1 MAGFWIRIGFYLLGI
16 GALSWFF
23 GAIGEPRSGWI
34 LAVLLLGGWVV
45 YQLFYLQK
53 TMRWLED
60 FRLDNVP
67 HGSGAWDLLYSKI
80 YRLAKSGEHQRQQLA
95 ETLKDF
101 RSATEAMPDGVV
113 TLDEDNQIIYANEQ
127 AEDQLGISNE
137 KDAGRNLINIVRHP
151 DFVSYL
157 NGSDWDKSI
166 VLRGARDSKR
176 VLQVQLIPYGTR
188 QRLLMTR
195 DITQLDRLET
205 TRRDFVANVS
215 HELKTPLTV
224 LSGFLETLREMP
236 VTEDQ
241 RNHYLGLMH
250 AQAHR
255 MQNIV
260 EDLLVLSKLESTSAP
275 SQEDSIDVAG
285 MMGRLANDA
294 RSMSRDQHRIEVQV
308 NTTAALRGAEDE
320 LSSAFSNLVSNAV
333 RYTPAKGTITL
344 AWSLNSEGC
353 GVFSVTDTGP
363 GIEAQ
368 HLPRLTERFYRV
380 DRSRSRETGGTGL
393 GLAIVKHVSTR
404 HQAQLVID
412 SEVGKGSC
420 FSIVFPA
427 KRVQPRPAVQ
437 SGPG

>member
-1 MAGFWIRIGFYLLGI
+1 MLGVAG
-16 GALSWFF
+16 LSWLFA
-23 GAIGEPRSGWI
+23 AIGDARAGWTA
-34 LAVLLLGGWVV
+34 AVLLLGSWVV
-45 YQLFYLQK
+45 YHLFYLNK
-53 TMRWLED
+53 AMAWLEN
-60 FRLDNVP
+60 FQLDQVP
-67 HGSGAWDLLYSKI
+67 HGGGSWEALYAKI
-80 YRLAKSGEHQRQQLA
+80 YKLAKSGERQRQQLA

-127 AEDQLGISNE
+127 AEEQLGISNE

-151 DFVSYL
+151 EFVGYL
-157 NGSDWDKSI
+157 NSSVWDKAI
-166 VLRGARDSKR
+166 VIRDVRSSNR

-224 LSGFLETLREMP
+224 LGGFLETMRELP
-236 VTEDQ
+236 LSEEQ
-241 RNHYLGLMH
+241 RAQYLGLMQ

-260 EDLLVLSKLESTSAP
+260 EDLLVLSKLESTAAVV
-275 SQEDSIDVAG
+275 QQDQIQ
-285 MMGRLANDA
+285 MGPLMERLCNDA
-294 RSMSRDQHRIEVQV
+294 RGISRGQHQIVCACKDDSV
-308 NTTAALRGAEDE
+308 LIGAEDE
-320 LSSAFSNLVSNAV
+320 LTSAFSNLITNAI
-333 RYTPAKGTITL
+333 RYTPAGGTVTISW
-344 AWSLNSEGC
+344 AKSADGAGS
-353 GVFSVTDTGP
+353 FSVSDTGP
-363 GIEAQ
+363 GIESQ

-393 GLAIVKHVSTR
+393 GLAIVKHVVTR

-420 FSIVFPA
+420 FSIVFPE
-427 KRVQPRPAVQ
+427 KRLKRD
-437 SGPG
+437 